1 MNNYILIDNFI
12 NSNSVIQGFFELK
25 SGDLKIENG
34 LISINRSVD
43 SELKTKIIKK
53 LKSFNIDI
61 EEKDISNFNS
71 DWIVSKKNSGA
82 SWMSQ

>member
-1 MNNYILIDNFI
+1 LIDNFI
-12 NSNSVIQGFFELK
+12 NSNFVIQGFSELK

-71 DWIVSKKNSGA
+71 DWIVSKKNAGA